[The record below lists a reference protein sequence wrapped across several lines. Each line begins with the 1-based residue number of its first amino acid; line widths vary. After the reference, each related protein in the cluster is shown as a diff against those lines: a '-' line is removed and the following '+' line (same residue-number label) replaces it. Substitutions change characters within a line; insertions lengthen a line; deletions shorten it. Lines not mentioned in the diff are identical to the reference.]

1 MDKTEKQKLMRQWL
15 ETPARLKPLQTRAT
29 RSKRAVKKADRAVIR
44 STSEQIKRGEQAS
57 QIWLALKQNNVI
69 TEKTDK
75 KIIHH
80 TIRLENAT
88 YEYFYHQFV
97 NKLYSKK
104 TMALLLS
111 VIE

>member
-1 MDKTEKQKLMRQWL
+1 MKEWL
-15 ETPARLKPLQTRAT
+15 DTPARLKPLQTRAT
-29 RSKRAVKKADRAVIR
+29 RSKRAVKKADKSVVR
-44 STSEQIKRGEQAS
+44 STSMKFRRGEQAS
-57 QIWLALKQNNVI
+57 QIWLALKENNVI